1 MFTGLIEALGTVQSI
16 QQSAKTITL
25 TLAVVLPVAIGD
37 SVAVNGV
44 CLTVTKYTKK
54 NLTFNIMA
62 PTWQDTTL
70 ALLKAGDTVNLE
82 RALLPTSR
90 LGGHFVA
97 GHVDGSG
104 TILAIINK
112 KQVYEI
118 EIATDKKWA
127 AYIVVKG
134 SIAIDGIS
142 LTIQAVKTKSFIV
155 GVIPHTLQQTRLKDL
170 QPGAKVNLEF
180 DMLAKYIENILKN
193 QKQAEPN
200 RLRYFMR

>member
-97 GHVDGSG
+97 GHVDGPG

>member
-25 TLAVVLPVAIGD
+25 TLAAVLPVVIGD

-70 ALLKAGDTVNLE
+70 ALLKAGATVNLE

-97 GHVDGSG
+97 GHVDGPG

-127 AYIVVKG
+127 AYIVAKG

-142 LTIQAVKTKSFIV
+142 LTIQVVKTKSFIV